1 MPNRILKES
10 ITTSCEINN
19 LTAEEERL
27 FYRLIVVCDD
37 FGRMDARPPVL
48 RSRCFP
54 LKLDSVTDQIISEQ
68 LNSLKEQN
76 LIILYEAE
84 GKPYL
89 QMVTWMKHQQ
99 KRAKYSKYPAP
110 DGTVNHLQSS
120 AIKCNQMQSNVPEVR
135 STRNEVRE
143 AVPSAP
149 DIICNQMQSKF
160 DIELQ
165 KIITA
170 FQKCIYPG
178 ITPFDAE
185 RLEAYLEDGLSADV
199 IVFAIEEAANNNA
212 RRVAYITSI
221 LDRFRDAGI
230 TTREAAEADKAGR
243 QKKNKPVGE
252 VAAPYHNR
260 VVRAPRGDAAS
271 PHKPPPR
278 REDADS
284 SGDAASPENADFSP
298 GQRLA
303 EAWGLKK

>member
-10 ITTSCEINN
+10 ICTSSEINN
-19 LTAEEERL
+19 LNAEEERF

-37 FGRMDARPPVL
+37 FGRMDARPQVL
-48 RSRCFP
+48 RARCFP
-54 LKLDSVTDQIISEQ
+54 LKIDSITDQKINEC
-68 LNSLKEQN
+68 LNSLEQQN
-76 LIILYEAE
+76 LIMLYEVE
-84 GKPYL
+84 EKPYL

-110 DGTVNHLQSS
+110 DGTRNNLKSS
-120 AIKCNQMQSNVPEVR
+120 DIKCNQMQSNVPEKR

-143 AVPSAP
+143 AVPSAS
-149 DIICNQMQSKF
+149 DIKCNQMQSK
-160 DIELQ
+160 IETEQQ

-185 RLEAYLEDGLSADV
+185 RLEAYLEDGLDPDV
-199 IVFAIEEAANNNA
+199 IIFAIEEAANNNA

-221 LDRFRDAGI
+221 LDRLRDAGI
-230 TTREAAEADKAGR
+230 TTREAAEADKASR
-243 QKKNKPVGE
+243 QKSKNPVGE

-260 VVRAPRGDAAS
+260 IVRAPRGDAAS
-271 PHKPPPR
+271 PDKTPPR

-284 SGDAASPENADFSP
+284 SMDAVSLENADFSP
-298 GQRLA
+298 GQKLA
-303 EAWGLKK
+303 EAWGD